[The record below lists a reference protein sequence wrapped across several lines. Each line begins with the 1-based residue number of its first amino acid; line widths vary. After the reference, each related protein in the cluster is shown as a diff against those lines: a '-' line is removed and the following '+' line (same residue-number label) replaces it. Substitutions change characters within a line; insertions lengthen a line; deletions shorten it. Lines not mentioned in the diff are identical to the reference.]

1 MLVGVA
7 GGGVAHA
14 ELASEFAGKVTLD
27 DGYVTGAA
35 SPTDIAFSGD
45 GRALVTMKAGSILIR
60 HANGTTATIGYPFPG
75 TLDTDSEKG
84 LLGVVAD
91 TAVAQNRA
99 FYFYVSNG
107 TTTADKHR
115 VYRAVLGASTDT
127 LAVDATP
134 IIAASRGNG
143 PGLEGPANHDGGG
156 LFISGGKLFVSVGD
170 TGSNASPPVN
180 KYGSCLNK
188 GNGKILRVNLDGSV
202 PSDNPLA
209 SAGFVSA
216 CATTTGPWTAAA
228 PDPRIFAWGLRNP
241 WRFMVDTVTGLLW
254 IGDVGES
261 TSEEID
267 IGRGNQ
273 HYGYPFVEGSQVW
286 GAVDGMN
293 CNTLTPSRACTPPAF
308 TYGHDVGSAITG
320 GVIVDGCGWKNVFG
334 GTDYVFGDSGAGWI
348 RVLPLTA
355 DRTALSSTTPV
366 DFASGA
372 APVSF
377 RVGPDQS
384 LYVVFNSDGTVQR
397 FTPVSRTGSDCAAA
411 VVPATPGPWRAL
423 LAALLGLV
431 GLGLFWRRPW
441 SAAGLIAAASLAGV
455 GCGRPAA
462 APSRARP
469 DEAFRAYRDPN
480 TGRLGEP
487 PAGTVTAA
495 PASAAAAAAPLGEEA
510 APGGGRMIRLQGAF
524 HSQFV
529 AAVDAH
535 GVHASCDGTDAAR
548 GR

>member
-1 MLVGVA
+1 MRVDRAALMAMTAVWVAMA
-7 GGGVAHA
+7 GGRLAQA
-14 ELASEFAGKVTLD
+14 ALASGFIGKVTLD
-27 DGYVTGAA
+27 AAYVAGATSA
-35 SPTDIAFSGD
+35 TDIAFSGD
-45 GRALVTMKAGSILIR
+45 GRALVTTKDGAIIVR
-60 HANGTTATIGYPFPG
+60 HADGTTATIAYPFPG

-91 TAVAQNRA
+91 PAVAQNRT

-202 PSDNPLA
+202 PSDNPLVGVA
-209 SAGFVSA
+209 SVSA
-216 CATTTGPWTAAA
+216 CATTTGPWTTAA

-241 WRFMVDTVTGLLW
+241 WRFMVDTATGLLW

-261 TSEEID
+261 TSEEVD
-267 IGRGNQ
+267 IGHGNQ

-286 GAVDGMN
+286 GNVDGMN
-293 CNTLTPSRACTPPAF
+293 CNTLTPSRACTPPVF
-308 TYGHDVGSAITG
+308 TYGHDIGSAITG

-366 DFASGA
+366 DFASGS

-377 RVGPDQS
+377 RMGPDQS
-384 LYVVFNSDGTVQR
+384 LYVVFNGDGTVQR
-397 FTPVSRTGSDCAAA
+397 FTPVSRTGTDCAAA

-423 LAALLGLV
+423 LGALLGLV
-431 GLGLFWRRPW
+431 GLAFFRKAGGPPGIS
-441 SAAGLIAAASLAGV
+441 SA
-455 GCGRPAA
+455 R
-462 APSRARP
+462 
-469 DEAFRAYRDPN
+469 
-480 TGRLGEP
+480 
-487 PAGTVTAA
+487 
-495 PASAAAAAAPLGEEA
+495 
-510 APGGGRMIRLQGAF
+510 
-524 HSQFV
+524 
-529 AAVDAH
+529 
-535 GVHASCDGTDAAR
+535 
-548 GR
+548 